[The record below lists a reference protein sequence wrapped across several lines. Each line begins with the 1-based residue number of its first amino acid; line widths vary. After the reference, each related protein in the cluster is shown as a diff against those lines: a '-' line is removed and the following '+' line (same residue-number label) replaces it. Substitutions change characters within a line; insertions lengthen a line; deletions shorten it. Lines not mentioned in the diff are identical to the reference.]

1 MNKRKITCRVI
12 FDGVVKDTYIK
23 MRRVYTDSQGEYIK
37 SYSPS
42 YREYYLVDDSYD
54 MVFTT
59 GRAISLSN
67 LFKGKV

>member
-1 MNKRKITCRVI
+1 MNKRKITCQVI

-67 LFKGKV
+67 LFKV

>member
-1 MNKRKITCRVI
+1 MNKRKITCQVI

>member
-1 MNKRKITCRVI
+1 MNKRKITCQVI

-59 GRAISLSN
+59 GQAISLSD
-67 LFKGKV
+67 LFKV

>member
-12 FDGVVKDTYIK
+12 FDGVVKETYIK
-23 MRRVYTDSQGEYIK
+23 MRRVYTDNQGEYIK

-67 LFKGKV
+67 LFKGMV